1 MVCVHP
7 SEQFRV
13 GHCSAAAEPGSAA
26 RPHAQK
32 KLRKIFQFSGGSISS
47 DLFHLFGINPSIM
60 IRIVLPLQFLE
71 HLAHTFARSLGLF
84 FIQLSIT
91 IAVVLFDDL
100 WREL

>member
-26 RPHAQK
+26 WPHAQK
-32 KLRKIFQFSGGSISS
+32 KLRHTFQFSGGSIGP
-47 DLFHLFGINPSIM
+47 DFFHFLRIDPSVVV
-60 IRIVLPLQFLE
+60 RIVLPLQFLE
-71 HLAHTFARSLGLF
+71 YLAHTFTSCLSFL